1 MRAMIFAMLW
11 ILIILKPQFKKKKST
26 TNLIQYRKRVGG
38 GGGFGSVFM
47 VAVVSMFETIK
58 YMPSFFF

>member
-1 MRAMIFAMLW
+1 MIFAMLW
-11 ILIILKPQFKKKKST
+11 ILIILKPQFKKKST
-26 TNLIQYRKRVGG
+26 TNLIQYCKRVGG